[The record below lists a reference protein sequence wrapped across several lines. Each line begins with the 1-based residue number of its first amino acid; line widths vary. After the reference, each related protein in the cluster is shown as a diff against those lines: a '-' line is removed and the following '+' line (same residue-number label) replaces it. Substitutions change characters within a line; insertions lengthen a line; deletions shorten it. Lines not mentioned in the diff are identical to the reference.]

1 MQKRHK
7 TFVAINLP
15 EGIKKFL
22 ANYQKRWPDLPA
34 RWVRPDNLHI
44 TLSFLGYLTDVEVG
58 NVCMVAKSV
67 AESHNSF
74 EINLNK
80 ISYGPIDKKVPR
92 MVWLSGEKSKEL
104 SALKRDLENQLSES
118 IRFKPEVRTFR
129 PHITLAKVK
138 TLEWRT
144 IDPEE
149 RPEINENV
157 DFKISVESIEVME
170 SVLKKSG
177 PEYLIIESHQLK

>member
-15 EGIKKFL
+15 PDIKKFL
-22 ANYQKRWPDLPA
+22 ANYQKRWQDLPA
-34 RWVRPDNLHI
+34 KWVGPDNLHI

-118 IRFKPEVRTFR
+118 IRFKPEVRTFN
-129 PHITLAKVK
+129 PHITLARVK
-138 TLEWRT
+138 TFEWRA

-149 RPEINENV
+149 RQEVNEYI
-157 DFKISVESIEVME
+157 DLSLSVGSIEIME
-170 SVLKKSG
+170 SVLKKG
-177 PEYLIIESHQLK
+177 APEYTIIESHQLK